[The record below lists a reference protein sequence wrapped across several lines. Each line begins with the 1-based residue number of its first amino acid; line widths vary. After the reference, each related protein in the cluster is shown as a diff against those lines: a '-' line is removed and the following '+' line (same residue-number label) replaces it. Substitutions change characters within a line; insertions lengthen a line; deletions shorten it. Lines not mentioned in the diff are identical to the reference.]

1 MRFRRPGAL
10 NSGFESLWRATGSG
24 ERGSIEGVQQARPYW
39 QETNM
44 LKWALI
50 FLVIALIAGALGF
63 GGIAGAAMGIA
74 KFLFFLFLVLFVL
87 FIALGVTV
95 FRRVTR

>member
-1 MRFRRPGAL
+1 MRLAWL
-10 NSGFESLWRATGSG
+10 WSL
-24 ERGSIEGVQQARPYW
+24 
-39 QETNM
+39 
-44 LKWALI
+44 
-50 FLVIALIAGALGF
+50 

-95 FRRVTR
+95 FKKATGS